1 MKWTIAELMKQYNID
16 NTIDETIDLTDYI
29 AGTDIL
35 DISDVHVTGDFEI
48 YDGEEFN
55 FLLEIDC
62 TLTLQCAITLKEI
75 EYPMHFEVEEVLTTY
90 EDDETRKINGITIDL
105 LPIIWSNIYLE
116 KPMRVVSDNAYDEVD
131 FENDE
136 IPSSDET
143 INKAFASLKNNKN

>member
-1 MKWTIAELMKQYNID
+1 MKWTIAELVKQYNID
-16 NTIDETIDLTDYI
+16 NTIDETVDLKEFI

-35 DISDVHVTGDFEI
+35 DISPVHVTGDYEI

-55 FLLEIDC
+55 FLLRIEC

-75 EYPMHFEVEEVLTTY
+75 DYPMDFEVEEVFSTY

-116 KPMRVVSDNAYDEVD
+116 KPMRVISKNAYDEVD

-136 IPSSDET
+136 LPSGDKT